1 MEEMYK
7 TLAQYCKDNIED
19 YEERVDRALTL
30 IDRWRAP
37 LYQVDSSLYGAMVD
51 MVDEWGE
58 ENEINV
64 EEVDIEELIFIE
76 TI

>member
-1 MEEMYK
+1 
-7 TLAQYCKDNIED
+7 
-19 YEERVDRALTL
+19 
-30 IDRWRAP
+30 
-37 LYQVDSSLYGAMVD
+37 MVD